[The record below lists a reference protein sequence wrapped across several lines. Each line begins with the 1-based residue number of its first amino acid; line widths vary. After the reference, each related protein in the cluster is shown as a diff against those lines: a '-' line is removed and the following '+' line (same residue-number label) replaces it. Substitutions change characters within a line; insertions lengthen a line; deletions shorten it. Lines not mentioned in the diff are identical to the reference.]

1 MKRTTI
7 QITEETL
14 HALKIRKAQFD
25 DKSYDETIKYLLG
38 A

>member
-1 MKRTTI
+1 MPNTI
-7 QITEETL
+7 RLSDETL
-14 HALKIRKAQFD
+14 HMLKIRKAQFD

>member
-1 MKRTTI
+1 MTTI
-7 QITEETL
+7 RVSDKTL

-25 DKSYDETIKYLLG
+25 DKSYDETIMFLLG